1 LRLTTNILLL
11 FLLIIFTSCGVSNS
25 LHDIPDV
32 SMYNS
37 TIPER
42 EQISDTSF
50 TTENG
55 YLTKNS
61 FGQWELYVSG
71 DPYEMGLNIGSLTQ
85 ELFEEQE
92 HAFLSKVDEIVPSKF
107 KQYLLRKVLAWY
119 NRKMYLY
126 VPEEYKA
133 EILGVSKYAGDTYD
147 YVADDY
153 LRVFYFHSAHDI
165 GHALQDLMLVGCSS
179 FAAWGNKTEDGNL
192 IIGRNFDFYAGDDF
206 SKDKLISFI
215 KPTNGYN
222 FMSVTWAG
230 MIGVVSGMNDQGLTV
245 TINAGKSDIP
255 WVAKTPISILT
266 REILQYA
273 SNIEEAIAI
282 AKKRQVFVSESIFV
296 GSANDNRA
304 ITIEVSPNNFGVYE
318 VENSNQLIC
327 TNHFQSDPYA
337 NDEKNTKH
345 KAESHSEY
353 RYERIEELF
362 NQNEKITPQIAVNI
376 LRNKQG
382 LHDAAIGYG
391 NEKALNQLLAHHS
404 VVFKPSD
411 GLVWVSANPYQLGAY
426 VAYNLNTVF
435 NEGSENT
442 EAKPLNN
449 KSLTI
454 EKDPFQ
460 FTEAYLDYEKYRVL
474 SREVE
479 TAINDNDHV
488 DPMTLTQLQETNPDY
503 WQAYYLI
510 GKYNFEKKYYRAAL
524 NAFEEAKTKEIT
536 TIPDLEQ
543 IDLYIKKIKR
553 KLDE

>member
-1 LRLTTNILLL
+1 M
-11 FLLIIFTSCGVSNS
+11 SCGVSNS

-32 SMYNS
+32 SMYNQ

-42 EQISDTSF
+42 EKISDTSF

-61 FGQWELYVSG
+61 FGQWEMFVSG
-71 DPYEMGLNIGSLTQ
+71 DPYQMGLNIGSLTQ
-85 ELFEEQE
+85 ELFEKQE

-126 VPEEYKA
+126 VPEEYKS

-179 FAAWGNKTEDGNL
+179 FAAWGNKTEDGHL

-230 MIGVVSGMNDQGLTV
+230 MIGVVSGMNNQGLTV

-327 TNHFQSDPYA
+327 TNHFQSDAYA

-362 NQNEKITPQIAVNI
+362 NENEKITPQIAVNI

-382 LHDAAIGYG
+382 LHDASIGYG

-404 VVFKPSD
+404 VVFKPEER
-411 GLVWVSANPYQLGAY
+411 LVWVSANPYQLGAY
-426 VAYNLNTVF
+426 VAYNLNSVF
-435 NEGSENT
+435 SEGPENT

-449 KSLTI
+449 KALTI

-460 FTEAYLDYEKYRVL
+460 YTQAYLDYEKYRVL
-474 SREVE
+474 SRQVE
-479 TAINDNDHV
+479 KAINNNDYLV
-488 DPMTLTQLQETNPDY
+488 PIMFTELQKTNPDY

-510 GKYNFEKKYYRAAL
+510 GKYYFEKKYYRAAL
-524 NAFEEAKTKEIT
+524 NAFEKAKTKEIT
-536 TIPDLEQ
+536 TVPDQEK

-553 KLDE
+553 KFNE